1 MFSYKSLPL
10 RVCDLVFRCHTKRK
24 LNHSVF
30 LLTRF
35 EYTHVWLDYD
45 FSGGG
50 FVKFGF
56 SMAFTT
62 TVLAW
67 GLVDHEG
74 GYTAA
79 GTYMHMTE
87 VTNAYVLL
95 FSLLNQRVGKIHPRR
110 GHKCPQEE

>member
-1 MFSYKSLPL
+1 
-10 RVCDLVFRCHTKRK
+10 
-24 LNHSVF
+24 
-30 LLTRF
+30 LLKRF
-35 EYTHVWLDYD
+35 EYTHIWLVYD

-56 SMAFTT
+56 SMAYTA

-74 GYTAA
+74 GYRAA
-79 GTYMHMTE
+79 GTYVDIAA

-95 FSLLNQRVGKIHPRR
+95 FSLLNHHMGKVNPRR
-110 GHKCPQEE
+110 GHKCPQEEWSYRSILF